1 MPTTRRDLLRL
12 GAAAVAAGALM
23 PSAMAAAKDDGTR
36 AAPRKLRIL
45 ILGGTGFT
53 GPTQVRYALSRGHE
67 VTVFNRGR
75 REIEWPGPVEEL
87 VGDRDAGDLS
97 SLEAT
102 GDREWDVCIDNPTTV
117 PHWIAD
123 AGRVLKGRVG
133 QFVFVSTMSVYA
145 SNATPGADESADTLP
160 WAKDDQP
167 LAIRIADVRAD
178 MSLYGP
184 AKAESEREAA
194 KWFGDRLTILRP
206 GLIVGPGDETDRF
219 SYWPLRLREG
229 GEVLAPGD
237 GRDPVAF
244 IDARDLAEWTIRLA
258 EARRFGTFNAV
269 GPDYPLDMA
278 GLLYG
283 IRASTTAGARLNWVP
298 WEFLR
303 GQGVSPWGDLP
314 VFIPGDGDDG
324 GFQRR
329 SNAAAVAAGLSFRSI
344 ATTTA
349 DTLAWFDAQPAERRA
364 QRRAGLSAERK
375 RDVLAA
381 WRASG
386 GATG

>member
-12 GAAAVAAGALM
+12 SGVAAASALM
-23 PSAMAAAKDDGTR
+23 PAAMAAADDAGTR
-36 AAPRKLRIL
+36 ARPRRLRIL

-53 GPTQVRYALSRGHE
+53 GPFQVRHALARGHE

-87 VGDRDAGDLS
+87 VGDRDVGDLE
-97 SLEAT
+97 SLAAN
-102 GDREWDVCIDNPTTV
+102 GDRQWDVCIDNPTTV

-123 AGRVLKGRVG
+123 VGRVLKGRVG
-133 QFVFVSTMSVYA
+133 HFVFVSTLSVYA
-145 SNATPGADESADTLP
+145 SNATPGADESAETLP
-160 WAKDDQP
+160 WTKDADP
-167 LAIRIADVRAD
+167 LSIRIADVRAD

-219 SYWPLRLREG
+219 TYWPLRLRDG

-237 GRDPVAF
+237 GRDRVSF
-244 IDARDLAEWTIRLA
+244 IDARDLAEWTIRLV

-269 GPDYPLDMA
+269 GPDDSLDMA

-283 IRASTTAGARLNWVP
+283 IRASTTAGAKLTWVP
-298 WEFLR
+298 WPFLR
-303 GQGVSPWGDLP
+303 EQGLAPWSDLP
-314 VFIPGDGDDG
+314 VFIPGDGDDR
-324 GFQRR
+324 GFHRR
-329 SNAAAVAAGLSFRSI
+329 SHAAAVAAGLTFRPL
-344 ATTTA
+344 AATTA
-349 DTLAWFDAQPAERRA
+349 DTLAWFDAQPPERRA
-364 QRRAGLSAERK
+364 TRRAGLGAERE
-375 RDVLAA
+375 REVLAA

-386 GATG
+386 GAGG